1 LIAKE
6 LLIIFIKNPELG
18 KVKTRLAATLG
29 PEKALIIYNQLLSHT
44 REITE
49 KLPLP
54 QALYYSDF
62 IPAKDSWDS
71 QVFRKQVQSGSNLGD
86 RMLRAFQEGFNE
98 GYNRICIIGSDCF
111 ELTSEI
117 ILNAFKKLEEHDVVI
132 GPAEDGGY
140 YLLGMQEL
148 QPYLFAN
155 KSWSTEAVLQQTLDE
170 IKLKGL
176 SVALLPTLTDVDEE
190 KDLPA
195 FGLIY

>member
-44 REITE
+44 RKITE

-71 QVFRKQVQSGSNLGD
+71 QVFRKQVQSGSNLGE
-86 RMLRAFQEGFNE
+86 RMLRAFQEGFNQ

>member
-44 REITE
+44 RKITE

>member
-1 LIAKE
+1 MIAKE

-44 REITE
+44 RKITE

-117 ILNAFKKLEEHDVVI
+117 VLNAFKKLEEHDVVI

>member
-1 LIAKE
+1 MIAKE

-44 REITE
+44 RKITE

>member
-44 REITE
+44 RKITE

-71 QVFRKQVQSGSNLGD
+71 QVFRKQVQSGSNLGE